1 MAPLRY
7 RKSAPS
13 MSTAHVEDK
22 DDPSPEATPGRFR
35 ARLRLPFSGRH
46 GDAKTKDRSPS
57 PPSDDKE
64 TDEKKDEKL
73 TSRTPPKNS
82 SAMECHVC
90 KISLGIRRLRHH
102 CKNCGN
108 SVCNAHSRNQL
119 PLPKYGILRTVRVC
133 DMCTKEVLQQR
144 AGLRK
149 GASIPFP
156 EETNDTSI
164 GGVLYSSLVEEQDDT
179 MDTMLYIGSL
189 KMTGRS
195 LATRNLNSNMMIWK
209 DRMLIVTPAEMMCFK
224 HSDSG
229 LGEVRTTVHMTD
241 ILHIYI
247 NESHPRILTVVRS
260 DGRIF
265 RIRAKDKDQC
275 QAIHDVLQKTHK
287 MFQDALYKLQRG
299 ILPEDFSITSITL
312 QHTPSLPEVTIA
324 AFPNVLEP
332 LHHVGLYPTSIVR
345 CYVSGPMTSGVA
357 VFTYDMLVNV
367 LPGEVIKQQC
377 ENPTA
382 RSCDDDEALEVHI
395 ISDVSTAGATNG
407 GALWLVACLGVSGLL
422 VFVAIV
428 GSDAVVTA
436 LGGGLVLAAAVAL
449 LLRSNSDVMT
459 TLHLAVASRGQ
470 SVVAGPA
477 WRALNVTKI
486 LLNNKEQN
494 GEDDDVLAMEVPDDD
509 IYGRFLEGMSG
520 NVTEARRRYFA
531 MVNWRKEEDIDT
543 ILARPN
549 PHFDAMK
556 DSLVLYIHKR
566 DKMGRMIQIEKTGLM
581 KKSMQ
586 SMAARGVSE
595 ADVLHHTAFMQ
606 EYYWKVLDNRAY
618 PNGMQLR
625 IIDLKGISMDI
636 LSSDVFSFVKKV
648 GLIAGNYNPE
658 RMFKVFIINPPRW
671 FGMIWK
677 VAAPMVNPKTRDKTI
692 VVSGEAEIKK
702 ALLEYIDADCLPV
715 EYGGTCA
722 CEGGCVSHSP
732 EEVELR
738 DYVTRLNAG
747 ENCEELLQAI
757 RDRPHPRSV
766 TRISVVDES

>member
-1 MAPLRY
+1 MPAIRY

-13 MSTAHVEDK
+13 ISSANMEDEA
-22 DDPSPEATPGRFR
+22 SPPPAPGRFR
-35 ARLRLPFSGRH
+35 SRLRLPFSNRNS
-46 GDAKTKDRSPS
+46 DAKAKERSPS

-64 TDEKKDEKL
+64 DAKADEKRDEKAKC
-73 TSRTPPKNS
+73 TPPKNS
-82 SAMECHVC
+82 PAMECHVC
-90 KISLGIRRLRHH
+90 KISLGIRRLKHH
-102 CKNCGN
+102 CRNCGN

-119 PLPKYGILRTVRVC
+119 PLPKFGILRTVRVC
-133 DMCTKEVLQQR
+133 DKCTKEVLQQR

-156 EETNDTSI
+156 EESTDKSI

-247 NESHPRILTVVRS
+247 NESHPRILTVVRA

-299 ILPEDFSITSITL
+299 VLPEDFSISSITL
-312 QHTPSLPEVTIA
+312 QHTSSLPEVTIS
-324 AFPNVLEP
+324 AFPNLLEP

-345 CYVSGPMTSGVA
+345 LYVAGPMTSGVA
-357 VFTYDMLVNV
+357 VFTYDMLTKGDMV
-367 LPGEVIKQQC
+367 LQQC

-382 RSCDDDEALEVHI
+382 RSCDDDEALEVHLAT
-395 ISDVSTAGATNG
+395 DASTAGATNG
-407 GALWLVACLGVSGLL
+407 GALWPVACLGLSGLL
-422 VFVAIV
+422 FCVAIL
-428 GSDAVVTA
+428 GSDRLVTA
-436 LGGGLVLAAAVAL
+436 LGGGLLVAAALAL
-449 LLRSNSDVMT
+449 VLRSNYDVLT
-459 TLHLAVASRGQ
+459 SLHLLLATRGR
-470 SVVAGPA
+470 SVLMGPS
-477 WRALNVTKI
+477 WRSLNVTKV
-486 LLNNKEQN
+486 LLTSKDASC
-494 GEDDDVLAMEVPDDD
+494 DDEHDASDMDVPDDD

-531 MVNWRKEEDIDT
+531 MVNWRKDEDIDT
-543 ILARPN
+543 ILARPH
-549 PHFDAMK
+549 PQFDAIK
-556 DSLVLYIHKR
+556 ESLVLYVHKR
-566 DKMGRMIQIEKTGLM
+566 DKMGRMIQIEKTGTM
-581 KKSMQ
+581 KKTMQ
-586 SMAARGVSE
+586 MLTARGVSE
-595 ADVLHHTAFMQ
+595 AEVLHHTAFMQ

-636 LSSDVFSFVKKV
+636 MSSDVFSFVKKV

-658 RMFKVFIINPPRW
+658 RMFKVFIVNPPRW

-702 ALLEYIDADCLPV
+702 ALLEYVDADCLPV
-715 EYGGTCA
+715 EYGGSCA
-722 CEGGCVSHSP
+722 CDGGCMTHSP
-732 EEVELR
+732 EEVELHEF
-738 DYVTRLNAG
+738 VTKLNAG
-747 ENCEELLQAI
+747 ERCDELLAAL
-757 RDRPHPRSV
+757 RDRPHPRAV